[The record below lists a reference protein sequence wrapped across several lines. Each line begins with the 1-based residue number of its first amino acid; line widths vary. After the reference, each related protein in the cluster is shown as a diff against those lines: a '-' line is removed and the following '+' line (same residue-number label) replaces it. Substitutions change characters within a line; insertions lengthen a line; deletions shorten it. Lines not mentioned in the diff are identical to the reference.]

1 MTTTLAA
8 VVGQIRRG
16 TRAELT
22 RVGGARSI
30 LLYGL
35 IPGAVLLPLVI
46 TFGVATVAERFASI
60 SGSIQVTSVT
70 TTNSVYWVITFT
82 VMIWA
87 VVAAYAQATAER
99 GALGELAR
107 HLYPRR
113 WTGLVSRWIAYGT
126 AAALC
131 SAALV
136 ALVMAVLPSFFPKVY
151 SGVDIGSAEGVR
163 FLIAV
168 PVFAVFA
175 VGIGIGLAAIIGHP
189 AGTVVALL
197 GWAYVIENAISLVP
211 DGYTLQQ
218 YMPFLNGTFGTG
230 QELAFMPPWGPTG
243 GLLYCGAIALT
254 LVTLGCITLTL
265 RVRRTGSRAPSS
277 AVLAALGGRRAA
289 RPSG

>member
-1 MTTTLAA
+1 MTTTLAGVA
-8 VVGQIRRG
+8 GQIRRG
-16 TRAELT
+16 TCAELT

-46 TFGVATVAERFASI
+46 TLGVATVAERFASI

-113 WTGLVSRWIAYGT
+113 WTGLMSRWIAYGVG
-126 AAALC
+126 AALC

-136 ALVMAVLPSFFPKVY
+136 ALVMAILPTFFPKVY
-151 SGVDIGSAEGVR
+151 SGVDIGSSEGIR

-168 PVFAVFA
+168 PVFAVFT

-189 AGTVVALL
+189 AATVVALL
-197 GWAYVIENAISLVP
+197 GWTYVIENAISLVP

-243 GLLYCGAIALT
+243 GLLYCGAVAVALF
-254 LVTLGCITLTL
+254 VLGCVSLTF

-277 AVLAALGGRRAA
+277 AVRAVLAGRRAA
-289 RPSG
+289 PPS

>member
-1 MTTTLAA
+1 MITTLAA
-8 VVGQIRRG
+8 VAGQIRRG

-46 TFGVATVAERFASI
+46 TLGVATVAERFASI

-99 GALGELAR
+99 GAPGEIAR

-126 AAALC
+126 GAALC

-136 ALVMAVLPSFFPKVY
+136 ALVMAILPTFFPKVY

-163 FLIAV
+163 FLVAV
-168 PVFAVFA
+168 PVFAVCA
-175 VGIGIGLAAIIGHP
+175 VGIGIGLAAIVGHP

-211 DGYTLQQ
+211 EGYTLQS
-218 YMPFLNGTFGTG
+218 YMPFLNGTYGTG
-230 QELAFMPPWGPTG
+230 QELAFMPPWGRTG
-243 GLLYCGAIALT
+243 GLVYCGVVALV
-254 LVTLGCITLTL
+254 LFLLGCVALTL

-277 AVLAALGGRRAA
+277 AVRAALAGRRAA
-289 RPSG
+289 RPS

>member
-126 AAALC
+126 GAALC

-136 ALVMAVLPSFFPKVY
+136 ALVMAMLPTFFPKVY

-189 AGTVVALL
+189 AGTVVTLL

>member
-1 MTTTLAA
+1 MTATLTA
-8 VVGQIRRG
+8 VAGQIGRG

-46 TFGVATVAERFASI
+46 TLGVATVAERFASI

-99 GALGELAR
+99 GPLGELAR
-107 HLYPRR
+107 HLYPHR
-113 WTGLVSRWIAYGT
+113 WTGLVSRWIAYGVG
-126 AAALC
+126 AALC

-136 ALVMAVLPSFFPKVY
+136 ALVMAVLPTFFPKVY
-151 SGVDIGSAEGVR
+151 SGVDIGSPEGVR

-168 PVFAVFA
+168 PVFAVFT

-197 GWAYVIENAISLVP
+197 GWTYVIENAISLVP

-243 GLLYCGAIALT
+243 GLLYCGAIALA
-254 LVTLGCITLTL
+254 LFTLGCLALTF

-277 AVLAALGGRRAA
+277 AVRAVLAGRRAA
-289 RPSG
+289 RPS

>member
-1 MTTTLAA
+1 MTTTLAGVA
-8 VVGQIRRG
+8 GQIRRG

-46 TFGVATVAERFASI
+46 TLGVATVAERFASI

-87 VVAAYAQATAER
+87 VVAAYAQTTAER

-113 WTGLVSRWIAYGT
+113 WTGLVSRWIAYGVG
-126 AAALC
+126 AALC

-136 ALVMAVLPSFFPKVY
+136 ALVMAILPTFFPKVY
-151 SGVDIGSAEGVR
+151 SGVDIGSPEGLR

-168 PVFAVFA
+168 PVFAVFT

-197 GWAYVIENAISLVP
+197 GWTYVIENAISLVP

-243 GLLYCGAIALT
+243 GLLYCGAVAVALF
-254 LVTLGCITLTL
+254 VLGCVSLTF

-277 AVLAALGGRRAA
+277 AVRAVLAGRRAA
-289 RPSG
+289 PPS